1 MRKHFL
7 LLFLLTLL
15 PLSGWATDFSDSK
28 VTITVNNQP
37 FNTALTT
44 IEAGISVKI
53 DGTPLVNTV
62 TEAGVNQHDKWTW
75 DQKFYTDANGSASAT
90 VATGNT
96 TPNVATYYIKITAVE
111 GSGNSGSKFA
121 PLIIEPAALVAS
133 VTSDGSTTLNDYTAP
148 VAKPSLTYNGKQQ
161 KLIEKGNINTTGTGA
176 TGSTA
181 KCGSF
186 TYALGVKKED
196 GSFTD
201 EGCTYGTDLPQGTK
215 AGTYKVYWILSGS
228 KNYAE
233 AKGSVDVTIAGKAIK
248 DLTTTPTTDPA
259 WKMTAAASYTYTG
272 NAQAPT
278 FVVKDGTTDITEYVD
293 VVWYPATASTS
304 DNVTTYTKTEGATA
318 VDGTPVGA
326 GTYIAYLKGK
336 EGSNYAA
343 TEFTKADKSWGYTIA
358 KKVIQIKIVN
368 LSSTYDGKPVT
379 LDKAQIIYPGLCP
392 ADAEAS
398 VTNFDGN
405 IKVQFADQSN
415 YSTNGPTNV
424 NRDGEKKVIG
434 YDLSI
439 KLESEFNTTSLF
451 KNYQIMYT
459 ASDAT
464 EATASDINDETIAS
478 VTGTYTI
485 NPVAISIKPRTIEM
499 EYGATAPTA
508 PTAATVDAA
517 ATESTPAVKGT
528 VEITKGAMVV
538 VNETPEDFLAALKFT
553 VAPKA
558 KDAVMNAETEV
569 SPATEWKDAVMD
581 TYAGKLTLKLK
592 EAVTHTEG
600 GYGDGDDP
608 EGNPGVQDE
617 GDAALTAAL
626 AVANNYDIDFVP
638 GDVKVIG
645 QALTVYAI
653 GGNVEYGSDPADWKF
668 TYEANGLKLNGT
680 PEYEIYDLKGNKIED
695 SKLVNLPRGTY
706 QVKMVENEDLNPAN
720 YTIKTWEP
728 GFLVVTKKKITI
740 TINPLIVNPG
750 TSVKTLND
758 NASVKAYADLLVGDD
773 TYLTYKYSFNGTA
786 TKTGDASNTA
796 LSTLLEPSGTNNGGL
811 KTNADGVFE
820 NGITASIITWD
831 ETKTDAVNLAAGA
844 VKANANYEVTFEGG
858 DLTIVGPNSLYL
870 AQADEY
876 LLDKIKEA
884 ANKSAASTSTTY
896 NILFDDRE
904 LKREVWAAM
913 VLPFETSVKEISDA
927 LNYAVVDV
935 LDVDNKS
942 NDMHLKLHMGKI
954 AANQPFIVK
963 YYKEDVE
970 DNASTTDV
978 DESVDNS
985 KLKLSTLRN
994 LPRKK
999 IVYKADAAYVND
1011 KGNVFV
1017 ENTYNGHQFI
1027 GVYNPVDVY
1036 GANYKWIA
1044 RGNGNLLDAG
1054 DYTEDNKAHMRRL
1067 ISYFKLNPSA
1077 QNARILIDE
1086 PDGTTTVINAITAE
1100 SMNVQAEGWYTLNG
1114 VKLQGVPTEKGIYI
1128 NNGKKVVIK

>member
-7 LLFLLTLL
+7 LLFLMALL
-15 PLSGWATDFSDSK
+15 PLAGWAVDFTTDSK

-37 FNTALTT
+37 FNTALET

-53 DGTPLVNTV
+53 DGTPLVNT
-62 TEAGVNQHDKWTW
+62 TNSHDKWTW

-96 TPNVATYYIKITAVE
+96 TPGVGTFYIKITAVE

-121 PLIIEPAALVAS
+121 PLIIEKGTLKAS
-133 VTSDGSTTLNDYTAP
+133 VTESSTTTLNDYTAP
-148 VAKPSLTYNGKQQ
+148 VAKTELVYTGNKLTLIDAGKINVYNAS
-161 KLIEKGNINTTGTGA
+161 TAPTA

-186 TYALGVKKED
+186 TYALGVKKGNE
-196 GSFTD
+196 FTD
-201 EGCTYGTDLPQGTK
+201 EGCTYAKDLPQGTN
-215 AGTYKVYWILSGS
+215 AGTYKVYWKLSGS
-228 KNYAE
+228 ANYAE
-233 AKGSVDVTIAGKAIK
+233 AKGSVDVTIAGKAISE
-248 DLTTTPTTDPA
+248 LTTTPTTDPA
-259 WKMTAAASYTYTG
+259 WTMTAAASYTYTG
-272 NAQAPT
+272 NAQAPK
-278 FVVKDGTTDITEYVD
+278 FVVKDGTKDITQYVD
-293 VVWYPATASTS
+293 VVWYPATATTTG
-304 DNVTTYTKTEGATA
+304 NVTTYTKEEEATA

-336 EGSNYAA
+336 TGSNYAA
-343 TEFTKADKSWGYTIA
+343 TEFTKSDNSWGFTIA

-368 LSSTYDGKPVT
+368 LSSTYDGKAVT

-398 VTNFDGN
+398 VTNFNGQLS
-405 IKVQFADQSN
+405 VQFADGVVQEN
-415 YSTNGPTNV
+415 TNPKDV
-424 NRDGEKKVIG
+424 KRDDSGKVAG
-434 YDLSI
+434 YGLII
-439 KLESEFNTTSLF
+439 KLGTYFEETSLY
-451 KNYQIMYT
+451 KNYQIMVENH
-459 ASDAT
+459 AT
-464 EATASDINDETIAS
+464 DINSTNIANI
-478 VTGTYTI
+478 TGTYTI